1 MDRRR
6 FLTASSLLLAGFPL
20 AYGRALAAV
29 DEAPATRLRA
39 GMLQKK
45 FAEFAAPVAFW
56 GYNGQAPGPQLRYR
70 KGERLRIDLE
80 NTLAQG
86 TTLHWHGLRVPNAMD
101 GVPLVTQAPVQ
112 KGERFR
118 YEFELKDSGTY
129 WYHPHQKSFEQVGR
143 GMCGALIVEEEKP
156 IEVDRE
162 LVWVLNDFQ
171 IDPASGEH
179 SPFGQISDHATKGR
193 WGNLITVNGESV
205 ASGRSEVVR
214 AGERIRL
221 RLINAATARVFKLE
235 FSAGEPRVIA
245 YDGQAVR
252 PALLSAED
260 SIFGPGMRLDLVL
273 DVMLPPGA
281 VLTVADANSRS
292 VLGRLACS
300 AEAPLRDAPS
310 AAPIALAP
318 NERTRPNLAK
328 AVHHTIDFLGGD
340 AGPPVIGAV
349 DGRQIPYGEMKSKYG
364 LAWTVNSHAASEDAH
379 HHEPLLIFGRGKTY
393 VIAMTNKTGFDHPI
407 HLHGHF
413 FRVLALNGE
422 KLKHEV
428 WRDTVMLTPWSD
440 VVIALVAEE
449 PGDWMFHCHVLEHA
463 AAGMMA
469 VVRVE

>member
-6 FLTASSLLLAGFPL
+6 FLTASSLMLAGL
-20 AYGRALAAV
+20 AAGDGALAAAG
-29 DEAPATRLRA
+29 APAVRLRA
-39 GMLQKK
+39 GVLRKK
-45 FAEFAAPVAFW
+45 FAEIAVPASFW
-56 GYNGQAPGPQLRYR
+56 GYNGQSPGPQLRFR
-70 KGERLRIDLE
+70 KGERLQVDLE
-80 NTLAQG
+80 NTLAQA

-101 GVPLVTQAPVQ
+101 GVPHVTQLPVQ
-112 KGERFR
+112 QGESFR
-118 YEFELKDSGTY
+118 YDFELKDSGTF

-156 IEVDRE
+156 IEIDRE

-179 SPFGQISDHATKGR
+179 SPFGMIADHATKGR
-193 WGNLITVNGESV
+193 WGNVITVNGESV
-205 ASGRSEVVR
+205 GAGRSESVR

-221 RLINAATARVFKLE
+221 RLINAATARVFRLD

-252 PALLSAED
+252 PAPLAD
-260 SIFGPGMRLDLVL
+260 DDRIFGPGMRLDLVL
-273 DVMLPPGA
+273 DVMLPPGG
-281 VLTVADANSRS
+281 VLDIADANSRS
-292 VLGRLACS
+292 VLGRLVCS
-300 AEAPLRDAPS
+300 AEAPLRGEPL
-310 AAPIALAP
+310 AAPIALTP
-318 NERTRPNLAK
+318 NERLRPNLNK
-328 AVHHTIDFLGGD
+328 AISHSIDFLGGD

-349 DGRQIPYGEMKSKYG
+349 DGRPIAYGEMKSKYG

-379 HHEPLLIFGRGKTY
+379 HHEPLLSFVRGKTY

-413 FRVLALNGE
+413 FRVLSLNGE
-422 KLKHEV
+422 RLKQEV

-440 VVIALVAEE
+440 AVIALVAEE
-449 PGDWMFHCHVLEHA
+449 AGDWMFHCHVLEHA

>member
-6 FLTASSLLLAGFPL
+6 FLTASSLMLAGL
-20 AYGRALAAV
+20 AAGGGALAA
-29 DEAPATRLRA
+29 AAGGPAVRLRA
-39 GMLQKK
+39 GVLRKK
-45 FAEFAAPVAFW
+45 FPEIAVPASFW
-56 GYNGQAPGPQLRYR
+56 GYNGESPGPQLRYR
-70 KGERLRIDLE
+70 KGERLQVDLD
-80 NTLAQG
+80 NTLAQA

-101 GVPLVTQAPVQ
+101 GVPQVTQPPVQ
-112 KGERFR
+112 KGESFR
-118 YEFELKDSGTY
+118 YEFELKDSGTF

-179 SPFGQISDHATKGR
+179 SPFGQIADHATKGR
-193 WGNLITVNGESV
+193 WGNVITVNGESV
-205 ASGRSEVVR
+205 AAGRSESVR
-214 AGERIRL
+214 AGERVRL
-221 RLINAATARVFKLE
+221 RLINAATARVFRLD

-252 PALLSAED
+252 PAPLSD
-260 SIFGPGMRLDLVL
+260 DDRIFGPGMRLDLVL
-273 DVMLPPGA
+273 DLMLPPGG
-281 VLTVADANSRS
+281 VLDIADANSRR
-292 VLGRLACS
+292 VLGRLLCS
-300 AEAPLRDAPS
+300 AEAPLRSEPL

-318 NERTRPNLAK
+318 NERVRPNLNK
-328 AVHHTIDFLGGD
+328 AVSHSIDFLGGD

-349 DGRQIPYGEMKSKYG
+349 DGRPIAYGEMKSKYG
-364 LAWTVNSHAASEDAH
+364 LAWTVNSHAAVEEAH
-379 HHEPLLIFGRGKTY
+379 HHEPLLTFVRGKTY

-413 FRVLALNGE
+413 FRVLSINGE
-422 KLKHEV
+422 KLKQEV

-440 VVIALVAEE
+440 AVIALVAEE